1 MMADYRT
8 LTAAELAAE
17 KQELETAYRRI
28 QAQGLKLDM
37 SRGKPSPE
45 QLDLSMGML
54 DVLSSSDILTC
65 ENGTDVRNYGLF
77 EGIPEARQ
85 LFADL
90 MEVEPDEVF
99 VGGNS
104 SLNLMY
110 DTVARNMQF
119 GAAPGEIPW
128 GKQSVVKFLCPV
140 PGYDR
145 HFGVTETFGI
155 EMISIPMT
163 PAGPDMD
170 LVEQYVNGDPAVKG
184 IWCVPKYSN
193 PDGYTY
199 SDETVR
205 RFAALKPAASDFRIF
220 WDNAY
225 CVHDITDTPDTLL
238 NLMDECKK
246 RGSEDMVYIFCSTSK
261 ISFSGAGV
269 AAMAM
274 SRKNLAWAKKYL
286 TMQTISFDKVNQLR
300 HTRFFGS
307 KEGVKAHM
315 EKHRAIIKPRFDLVF
330 SMLDREIAGL
340 GIAEWTRP
348 NGGYFFSLN
357 VLPGCARRVV
367 SLCKEAG
374 VVLTG
379 AGASFPYG
387 IDPLDTN
394 IRIAPTYPSLE
405 ELEKAAEVLCLCVKL
420 AAVEK
425 LLNQIK
431 AA

>member
-65 ENGTDVRNYGLF
+65 ENGADVRNYGLF

-184 IWCVPKYSN
+184 IWCVPK
-193 PDGYTY
+193 
-199 SDETVR
+199 
-205 RFAALKPAASDFRIF
+205 
-220 WDNAY
+220 
-225 CVHDITDTPDTLL
+225 
-238 NLMDECKK
+238 
-246 RGSEDMVYIFCSTSK
+246 
-261 ISFSGAGV
+261 
-269 AAMAM
+269 
-274 SRKNLAWAKKYL
+274 
-286 TMQTISFDKVNQLR
+286 
-300 HTRFFGS
+300 
-307 KEGVKAHM
+307 
-315 EKHRAIIKPRFDLVF
+315 
-330 SMLDREIAGL
+330 
-340 GIAEWTRP
+340 
-348 NGGYFFSLN
+348 
-357 VLPGCARRVV
+357 
-367 SLCKEAG
+367 
-374 VVLTG
+374 
-379 AGASFPYG
+379 
-387 IDPLDTN
+387 
-394 IRIAPTYPSLE
+394 
-405 ELEKAAEVLCLCVKL
+405 
-420 AAVEK
+420 
-425 LLNQIK
+425 
-431 AA
+431 